1 MYELYAVRFEWRPLW
16 SDRAACRASL
26 QSAPGR
32 RQRPDPTT
40 RWAHGHPSSCRLR
53 RTDRVVGLGP
63 KRRHSPPGSGGV
75 TPRSRCRRCERV
87 AEPKVRIRSLQR
99 RESAAHTDQ
108 AAAGREP
115 WLSRGCACSVGGAVG
130 RGAPRPCSARHRR
143 AGASQGLRQPMGSH
157 ADPLRAGREHRV
169 RQASGRCRAIHMG
182 RTVPV
187 SKQDIQIIR

>member
-1 MYELYAVRFEWRPLW
+1 M
-16 SDRAACRASL
+16 SL
-26 QSAPGR
+26 RTIGSGALA
-32 RQRPDPTT
+32 QRIHPQHRNPK
-40 RWAHGHPSSCRLR
+40 RCEHGLTP
-53 RTDRVVGLGP
+53 RVVELGP

-108 AAAGREP
+108 ALQVENRGFRAAVR
-115 WLSRGCACSVGGAVG
+115 CSVGGAVG
-130 RGAPRPCSARHRR
+130 RGAPCPCSARHRR

-169 RQASGRCRAIHMG
+169 RQANGRCRAIHMG